1 MAAYVELFVDQGANF
16 NNVINLTDD
25 VTNLNV
31 NVQGYP
37 VISQLRRSYYSAN
50 ASANITC
57 SITNAING
65 EISMTMDANTT
76 ANIKA
81 GRYLFD
87 LRITD
92 HDSIVSRVLEG
103 IITVTPGISR

>member
-1 MAAYVELFVDQGANF
+1 M
-16 NNVINLTDD
+16 
-25 VTNLNV
+25 TNLNV
-31 NVQGYP
+31 NVQGYT

>member
-31 NVQGYP
+31 NVQGYT

-57 SITNAING
+57 YITNAING